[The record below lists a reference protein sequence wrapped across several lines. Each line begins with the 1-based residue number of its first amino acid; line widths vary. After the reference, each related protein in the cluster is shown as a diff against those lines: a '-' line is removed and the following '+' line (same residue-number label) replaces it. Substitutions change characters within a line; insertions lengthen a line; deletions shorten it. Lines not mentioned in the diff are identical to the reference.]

1 MSIVWKTGEN
11 RKQWLHLKKVNL
23 LPKEKKTLD
32 HWKEYHITKKQL
44 ATALKEH
51 LVSIKKVFV
60 YDPHSDFND
69 GSYEAQQE
77 HIGKYLMTDLQK
89 KLTVWNDKTRKMDPL

>member
-1 MSIVWKTGEN
+1 MSIAWKTGEN
-11 RKQWLHLKKVNL
+11 RKRWLRKN
-23 LPKEKKTLD
+23 PKEKKTPD
-32 HWKEYHITKKQL
+32 HWIEYHNTKKQL
-44 ATALKEH
+44 ATALTAH
-51 LVSIKKVFV
+51 LASIKKVFV

-89 KLTVWNDKTRKMDPL
+89 KLTTWNTKTRKMDPL

>member
-23 LPKEKKTLD
+23 LPKEKKTQD
-32 HWKEYHITKKQL
+32 YWKEYHITKKQL
-44 ATALKEH
+44 AKALRAH
-51 LVSIKKVFV
+51 LKSISKVFV

-77 HIGKYLMTDLQK
+77 HMGKYLMNDLQK
-89 KLTVWNDKTRKMDPL
+89 KLTVWNPKTKKMDLL